1 MFHIVKLTYFP
12 EYEHKIIAPA
22 RMPIAYSSYY
32 NGSVESLLQILKSSK
47 DNRIALLGIPFD
59 NNSSYMKGPADAP
72 PLIRQ
77 ALYCDSSNL
86 WTENGTNLEQA
97 PWLDA
102 GDLDFASEMEPFSEI
117 EKGVSTILEHGL
129 SPISLGGDHSITYPV
144 LKAFHRSGLRFSIL
158 HFDAHPDLYDELQ
171 GNRYSHACPFARIL
185 EEGLT
190 NRLVQIGIRTAN
202 AHQREQAKR
211 FGVKMIEMREWQNGM
226 TPHFDGPLYVSID
239 LDVLDPA
246 YAPGVSHHEPG
257 GMTTR
262 ELIAAIQGIRDRVI
276 GADIV
281 EFNPKRDPLGI
292 TAMTAA
298 KILKELLAK
307 MLDGTA

>member
-1 MFHIVKLTYFP
+1 
-12 EYEHKIIAPA
+12 
-22 RMPIAYSSYY
+22 
-32 NGSVESLLQILKSSK
+32 VESLLQNLKSSK
-47 DNRIALLGIPFD
+47 DKKIALLGIPFD
-59 NNSSYMKGPADAP
+59 DNSSYMRGPADAP

-77 ALYCDSSNL
+77 ALRCDSSNL
-86 WTENGTNLEQA
+86 WTENGTDLEHA

-102 GDLDFASEMEPFSEI
+102 GDLDFATTMDAFGGI
-117 EKGVSTILEHGL
+117 QKGISTILEHGL
-129 SPISLGGDHSITYPV
+129 NPISLGGDHSITYPI
-144 LKAFHRSGLRFSIL
+144 LKALYSSGLRFGIL

-185 EEGLT
+185 EEGLAT
-190 NRLVQIGIRTAN
+190 RLVQIGIRTAN
-202 AHQREQAKR
+202 AHQRDQAKR
-211 FGVKMIEMREWQNGM
+211 FGVEMMEMRNLQEQM
-226 TPHFDGPLYVSID
+226 TPRFNCPIYVSID

-262 ELIAAIQGIRDRVI
+262 QLITAIQSIRDPII

-307 MLDGTA
+307 MLDNPE

>member
-1 MFHIVKLTYFP
+1 
-12 EYEHKIIAPA
+12 
-22 RMPIAYSSYY
+22 
-32 NGSVESLLQILKSSK
+32 VEGLLQKLERSK
-47 DNRIALLGIPFD
+47 DAKIALLGIPFD
-59 NNSSYMKGPADAP
+59 DNSSYMKGPAEAP

-77 ALYCDSSNL
+77 AMHCDSSNL
-86 WTENGTNLEQA
+86 WTENGTDLERA

-102 GDLDFASEMEPFSEI
+102 GDLDFASEMDPFGPFGRI
-117 EKGVSTILEHGL
+117 ENGISTILEHGL
-129 SPISLGGDHSITYPV
+129 NPISLGGDHSITYPI
-144 LKAFHRSGLRFSIL
+144 LKAFHRSGLRFDVL
-158 HFDAHPDLYDELQ
+158 HFDAHPDLYDELH
-171 GNRYSHACPFARIL
+171 GNRYSHGSPFARIL
-185 EEGLT
+185 EDSLT
-190 NRLVQIGIRTAN
+190 NRLVQIGIRAAN

-211 FGVKMIEMREWQNGM
+211 FNVEMIEMRDWQDGM
-226 TPHFDGPLYVSID
+226 TPRFDGPIYVSID

-262 ELIAAIQGIRDRVI
+262 QLITAIQGIQDRII

-307 MLDGTA
+307 MLDNP

>member
-1 MFHIVKLTYFP
+1 ML
-12 EYEHKIIAPA
+12 E
-22 RMPIAYSSYY
+22 R
-32 NGSVESLLQILKSSK
+32 SK
-47 DNRIALLGIPFD
+47 DARIALLGIPFD
-59 NNSSYMKGPADAP
+59 DNSSYMKGPAEAP

-77 ALYCDSSNL
+77 ALRCDSSNL
-86 WTENGTNLEQA
+86 WTENGTDLEQA

-102 GDLDFASEMEPFSEI
+102 GDLDFASEVDPFGPFGRI
-117 EKGVSTILEHGL
+117 ENAISTILEHGL
-129 SPISLGGDHSITYPV
+129 NLISLGGDHSITYPI
-144 LKAFHRSGLRFSIL
+144 LKAFQRSGLRFGVL

-185 EEGLT
+185 EDDLT

-211 FGVKMIEMREWQNGM
+211 FGVEMIEMREWQDGM
-226 TPHFDGPLYVSID
+226 TPNFGGPIYVSID

-262 ELIAAIQGIRDRVI
+262 QLITAIQGIQDRII

-307 MLDGTA
+307 MLDSAK